1 MDGLSGRYLYTAYKE
16 AAAATGGGKG
26 RRGSGC
32 PMGFVAGED
41 GVANPHTRWGGAS

>member
-16 AAAATGGGKG
+16 AATDGDKRMRSGGT
-26 RRGSGC
+26 GC

-41 GVANPHTRWGGAS
+41 GVTNPHTRWGGAS